1 MKTQTIHNSIGY
13 TIICDWMKSR
23 GNAPFLFQEQA
34 WEAIA
39 MVVVFTAWNILQGKP
54 SLGRRIIFEKIINS
68 LVNPVKESNNK

>member
-23 GNAPFLFQEQA
+23 GNEPFLFQEQA

-39 MVVVFTAWNILQGKP
+39 M
-54 SLGRRIIFEKIINS
+54 GRS
-68 LVNPVKESNNK
+68 GLVNAPTGCGKTYSVFLGAMIKFINENPD